1 MSNTINSL
9 STQELTAKV
18 EQSLGKTEQIEQTS
32 DSKQVV
38 NTEIATLPV
47 KVSSAPKLNKETALE
62 GGVTK
67 SASVTIGADN
77 LVYANVRVS
86 SEQGNAIMIKDD
98 GLFANQQE
106 QAASV
111 NLAGGESESNVVTIQ
126 DGVVKASTKI
136 SPQAGNK
143 LSLKQDGLYV
153 EESSAG
159 VSAVEV
165 QQMIENG
172 KSDVVLREFSGVK
185 FTYAE
190 NALVISV
197 GGVDKMKISSQGVD
211 FFV

>member
-47 KVSSAPKLNKETALE
+47 KVSSAPKLNKETVLE

-190 NALVISV
+190 NALIISV

>member
-197 GGVDKMKISSQGVD
+197 GGVDKIKISSQGVD

>member
-86 SEQGNAIMIKDD
+86 SEQGNAIVLKDD

-136 SPQAGNK
+136 LSQAGNK

>member
-38 NTEIATLPV
+38 NTEIATLLV

>member
-86 SEQGNAIMIKDD
+86 SEQGNAIIIKDD
-98 GLFANQQE
+98 GIFANQQE

-111 NLAGGESESNVVTIQ
+111 NLAGGESESNAVTIQ

-136 SPQAGNK
+136 SSQAGNK

-211 FFV
+211 FFL

>member
-86 SEQGNAIMIKDD
+86 SEQGNAIIIKDD

-106 QAASV
+106 QAASE
-111 NLAGGESESNVVTIQ
+111 NLAGGESESNVVIIQ

>member
-86 SEQGNAIMIKDD
+86 SEQGNAIIIKDD

-136 SPQAGNK
+136 SSQAGNK

>member
-86 SEQGNAIMIKDD
+86 SEQGNAIMLKDD

-136 SPQAGNK
+136 SSQAGNK

>member
-1 MSNTINSL
+1 MSNTIDSL

-47 KVSSAPKLNKETALE
+47 KVSSAPKLNKDTALE

-98 GLFANQQE
+98 GIFANQQE

>member
-32 DSKQVV
+32 DSKQIV

-86 SEQGNAIMIKDD
+86 SEQGNAIIIKDD

-136 SPQAGNK
+136 SSQAGNK

>member
-67 SASVTIGADN
+67 SVSVTIGADN

-86 SEQGNAIMIKDD
+86 SEQGNAIVLKDD

-136 SPQAGNK
+136 SSQVGNK

>member
-67 SASVTIGADN
+67 SASVIIGADN

-86 SEQGNAIMIKDD
+86 SEQGNAIIIKDD

-136 SPQAGNK
+136 SSQAGNK

>member
-86 SEQGNAIMIKDD
+86 SEQSNAIVLKDD

-136 SPQAGNK
+136 SSQAGNK

-197 GGVDKMKISSQGVD
+197 GGVDKIKISSQGVD

>member
-86 SEQGNAIMIKDD
+86 SEQGNAIVLKDD

-136 SPQAGNK
+136 SSQAGNK
-143 LSLKQDGLYV
+143 LSLTQDGLYV

>member
-136 SPQAGNK
+136 SPQDGNK

-190 NALVISV
+190 NALIISV
-197 GGVDKMKISSQGVD
+197 GGVDKMTISSQGVD

>member
-86 SEQGNAIMIKDD
+86 SEQGNAIVLKDD

-136 SPQAGNK
+136 SSQAGNK

-190 NALVISV
+190 NARVISV

>member
-86 SEQGNAIMIKDD
+86 SEQGNAIMLKDD

-136 SPQAGNK
+136 SPQVGNK

>member
-86 SEQGNAIMIKDD
+86 SEQGNAIIIKDD

-190 NALVISV
+190 NALIISV

>member
-1 MSNTINSL
+1 M
-9 STQELTAKV
+9 
-18 EQSLGKTEQIEQTS
+18 
-32 DSKQVV
+32 

-136 SPQAGNK
+136 SPQDGNK

-190 NALVISV
+190 NALIISV

>member
-86 SEQGNAIMIKDD
+86 SEQGNAIIIKDD

>member
-32 DSKQVV
+32 DFKQVV

-86 SEQGNAIMIKDD
+86 SEQGNAIVLKDD

-136 SPQAGNK
+136 SSQAGNK

>member
-77 LVYANVRVS
+77 LVYANVSVS
-86 SEQGNAIMIKDD
+86 SEQGNAIMLKDD

-111 NLAGGESESNVVTIQ
+111 NLAGGES
-126 DGVVKASTKI
+126 
-136 SPQAGNK
+136 
-143 LSLKQDGLYV
+143 
-153 EESSAG
+153 
-159 VSAVEV
+159 
-165 QQMIENG
+165 
-172 KSDVVLREFSGVK
+172 
-185 FTYAE
+185 
-190 NALVISV
+190 
-197 GGVDKMKISSQGVD
+197 
-211 FFV
+211 

>member
-18 EQSLGKTEQIEQTS
+18 EQSLGKTEQIEKTS

-106 QAASV
+106 QPASV

-136 SPQAGNK
+136 SSQAGNK

>member
-38 NTEIATLPV
+38 NTEIATLPI

-86 SEQGNAIMIKDD
+86 SDQGNAIMIKDD

-136 SPQAGNK
+136 SSQAGNK

>member
-67 SASVTIGADN
+67 STSVTIGADN

-106 QAASV
+106 QPASV

-136 SPQAGNK
+136 SSQAGNK

-197 GGVDKMKISSQGVD
+197 SGVDKMKISSQGVD

>member
-136 SPQAGNK
+136 SPQDGNK

-190 NALVISV
+190 NALIISV

>member
-136 SPQAGNK
+136 SPQDGNK

>member
-86 SEQGNAIMIKDD
+86 SEQGNAIVLKDD

-136 SPQAGNK
+136 SSQSGNK

>member
-86 SEQGNAIMIKDD
+86 SEQGNAIVLKDD

>member
-86 SEQGNAIMIKDD
+86 SEQGNAIVLKDD

-136 SPQAGNK
+136 SSQAGNK

>member
-136 SPQAGNK
+136 SSQAGNK

>member
-86 SEQGNAIMIKDD
+86 SEQGNAIVLKDD

-136 SPQAGNK
+136 
-143 LSLKQDGLYV
+143 
-153 EESSAG
+153 
-159 VSAVEV
+159 
-165 QQMIENG
+165 
-172 KSDVVLREFSGVK
+172 
-185 FTYAE
+185 
-190 NALVISV
+190 
-197 GGVDKMKISSQGVD
+197 
-211 FFV
+211 

>member
-18 EQSLGKTEQIEQTS
+18 EQSLGKTEQIEQTG

-106 QAASV
+106 QPASV

-136 SPQAGNK
+136 SSQAGNK

>member
-86 SEQGNAIMIKDD
+86 SEQGNAIVLKDD

-106 QAASV
+106 QPASV

-190 NALVISV
+190 NALIISV

>member
-38 NTEIATLPV
+38 NTEIAALPV

>member
-106 QAASV
+106 QPASV

-136 SPQAGNK
+136 SSQAGNK

>member
-111 NLAGGESESNVVTIQ
+111 NLEGGESESNVVTIQ

-136 SPQAGNK
+136 SSQAGNK

>member
-190 NALVISV
+190 NALIISV